1 MASQFR
7 PFTQKLVDIL
17 TIIILFLNGSTETAI
32 VMDNCK
38 GFKHSAELRE
48 YRRLEKRKQRAQATK
63 KEHITNG

>member
-38 GFKHSAELRE
+38 SGWRISKIGWCIGRNPPSVVVAF
-48 YRRLEKRKQRAQATK
+48 
-63 KEHITNG
+63 G